1 MFLTVAIATVLL
13 KADDSWLGL
22 LWDTSREKEGNQL
35 MMRDPGSGR
44 DGERVRGGRGGES
57 ER

>member
-44 DGERVRGGRGGES
+44 DGERVRRE
-57 ER
+57 